1 MTNSNRDFD
10 KLIDA
15 GSDSLLKAWILSLKN
30 QKENSGFTVRR
41 HSTVTFS
48 TGQKVDIA
56 YQIELSILDYE
67 DEEAA
72 DETATL

>member
-30 QKENSGFTVRR
+30 HKENSGFTVRR
-41 HSTVTFS
+41 PSTVTFS
-48 TGQKVDIA
+48 PGKKVDIA

-67 DEEAA
+67 EEEE
-72 DETATL
+72 DV